1 MQYIKF
7 SLLFIVI
14 IFISA
19 CATQDSP
26 IFSSD
31 STNKKEINQRTGE
44 VSTINNPNE
53 DLDFSK
59 SKLETIYFAGGC
71 FWGVDAY
78 FERIFGVFET
88 KSGYA
93 NGTGENPSYE
103 SVMTGKENFAET
115 VKVTFD
121 PERVSVDE
129 LLTYFFRVIDPT
141 VKDQQGNDIGVQY
154 RTGIYYDKNSHK
166 HIIEDEVKQE
176 QTNYDKEIV
185 TEVLPLDNFYLAE
198 EIHQDYLEKN
208 PDGYCHINLE
218 VLNDIKITPNK
229 YQAKDKTEMKDQL
242 TRKQFAVTME
252 NETETAYEN
261 KYWDTF
267 DPGIYVDVTTGE
279 PLFSS
284 NTKYDAQSGWPS
296 FTKPIDIEAVN
307 FSKDDSANM
316 ERTERRSR
324 VGNIHL
330 GHVFEDGP
338 KDEGGERYCINSASL
353 KFIHVDEMKKEGYEN
368 LIHLVK

>member
-1 MQYIKF
+1 
-7 SLLFIVI
+7 
-14 IFISA
+14 
-19 CATQDSP
+19 
-26 IFSSD
+26 
-31 STNKKEINQRTGE
+31 
-44 VSTINNPNE
+44 
-53 DLDFSK
+53 
-59 SKLETIYFAGGC
+59 
-71 FWGVDAY
+71 
-78 FERIFGVFET
+78 

-103 SVMTGKENFAET
+103 SVMTGKGNFAET

-166 HIIEDEVKQE
+166 HITED
-176 QTNYDKEIV
+176 
-185 TEVLPLDNFYLAE
+185 LPHYNFYLAE

-218 VLNDIKITPNK
+218 VLNDIKINPNK

-242 TRKQFAVTME
+242 TREQFTVIME

-307 FSKDDSANM
+307 FSKDNSANM
-316 ERTERRSR
+316 ERT
-324 VGNIHL
+324 
-330 GHVFEDGP
+330 
-338 KDEGGERYCINSASL
+338 
-353 KFIHVDEMKKEGYEN
+353 
-368 LIHLVK
+368 